1 MIVALPASAAT
12 RVDSTLSEAAR
23 NGDRLAVARALFA
36 GIEADS
42 PGSDATTALHWAVYH
57 DDEATAALLIAAGAA
72 VDAANRNGTTAL
84 ALACTNANAAMVV
97 RLLEAGA
104 DPGRAPNGEP
114 PILTCAR
121 TGNPAAVAALLDGGA
136 EVDARETWRCQ
147 TPLMWA
153 AAEDHV
159 EVVKLLVAR
168 GADVRA
174 TTEEGGFTALTFA
187 SRQGALESARVL
199 LDAGADVDALAEA
212 TGESLLQVAIK
223 NRHYSIALLLLEHG
237 ARAGAADKGGR
248 TALHALV
255 TARAPVSRERAPGV
269 ESSSDGLDLMRA
281 LLAAGANPN
290 AMTAG
295 VPKLSDA
302 LVPSA
307 IRPIIDNAI
316 NTGGATPFLLA
327 AQAADV
333 EAMRALVAGG
343 ADPRATTYGGS
354 TALMLAAG
362 LVFVEGSQRFRPESE
377 ALEAV
382 RLSLE
387 LGADVNATNEHG
399 QTALHGAV
407 YRAANTIIEELARA
421 GARTDLV
428 DERGRTPLALAEQ
441 GFNQVASVI
450 RRERAAELLRQLD
463 KELLAGSAR
472 QARVP

>member
-1 MIVALPASAAT
+1 
-12 RVDSTLSEAAR
+12 
-23 NGDRLAVARALFA
+23 
-36 GIEADS
+36 
-42 PGSDATTALHWAVYH
+42 
-57 DDEATAALLIAAGAA
+57 
-72 VDAANRNGTTAL
+72 
-84 ALACTNANAAMVV
+84 
-97 RLLEAGA
+97 
-104 DPGRAPNGEP
+104 
-114 PILTCAR
+114 
-121 TGNPAAVAALLDGGA
+121 
-136 EVDARETWRCQ
+136 
-147 TPLMWA
+147 MWA

-159 EVVKLLVAR
+159 EVVKLLIAR

-187 SRQGALESARVL
+187 SRQGALESARVA
-199 LDAGADVDALAEA
+199 DRRRRRRRRAGRRPPARACCRWRSRTA
-212 TGESLLQVAIK
+212 TTRS
-223 NRHYSIALLLLEHG
+223 RSLLLEHG
-237 ARAGAADKGGR
+237 ARANAADKGGR

-269 ESSSDGLDLMRA
+269 EDSSDGLDLMRA
-281 LLAAGANPN
+281 LLAAGANPD

-295 VPKLSDA
+295 VPKLTDA

-327 AQAADV
+327 AQAVDV
-333 EAMRALVAGG
+333 EAMRVLVAGG
-343 ADPRATTYGGS
+343 ADPRATTYGGT

-382 RLSLE
+382 RLALE
-387 LGADVNATNEHG
+387 LGDDVNAINEHG

-421 GARTDLV
+421 GARTDLA
-428 DERGRTPLALAEQ
+428 DERGRTPLASAEQ

-450 RRERAAELLRQLD
+450 RRERAAELLRQLEAQRAGRRASRRD
-463 KELLAGSAR
+463 VRDDAPVPALFLLAFCVAR
-472 QARVP
+472 RRRFAARAAPSSRTAPASPPPTPRRLHDYCQTCHNPKLDAAGLTLDALDLDRVGDQAETWEKVVRKLRTRAMPPPGQASPRRRRLRIAGVRARSRRSTAPRRRTRTRAGRCFIA

>member
-1 MIVALPASAAT
+1 MPAPMWM
-12 RVDSTLSEAAR
+12 R
-23 NGDRLAVARALFA
+23 
-36 GIEADS
+36 
-42 PGSDATTALHWAVYH
+42 
-57 DDEATAALLIAAGAA
+57 
-72 VDAANRNGTTAL
+72 
-84 ALACTNANAAMVV
+84 
-97 RLLEAGA
+97 
-104 DPGRAPNGEP
+104 
-114 PILTCAR
+114 
-121 TGNPAAVAALLDGGA
+121 
-136 EVDARETWRCQ
+136 RETWRCQ
-147 TPLMWA
+147 TALMWA

-159 EVVKLLVAR
+159 EVVKLLIAR

-174 TTEEGGFTALTFA
+174 TTDEGGFTALTFA
-187 SRQGALESARVL
+187 SRQGALESARSLVA
-199 LDAGADVDALAEA
+199 AGADVNALAET

-223 NRHYSIALLLLEHG
+223 NRHYSIASLLLERG
-237 ARAGAADKGGR
+237 ARATAADKGGR
-248 TALHALV
+248 SALHTLV

-269 ESSSDGLDLMRA
+269 EDSSDGLDLMRA
-281 LLAAGANPN
+281 LLAAGANPD

-295 VPKLSDA
+295 LPKLSDA

-333 EAMRALVAGG
+333 EAMRVLAAGG
-343 ADPRATTYGGS
+343 ADPRATTYGGT

-382 RLSLE
+382 RLTLE
-387 LGADVNATNEHG
+387 LGVDVNAINEHG

-421 GARTDLV
+421 GARTDLA
-428 DERGRTPLALAEQ
+428 DERGRTPLGLAEQ

-450 RRERAAELLRQLD
+450 RRERAAELLRQLG
-463 KELLAGSAR
+463 ATTR
-472 QARVP
+472 QARLP